1 MRIRSKH
8 LLNAVEDLISIY
20 RRSIDLPTGAN
31 AVTEAIVANTR
42 RAVAN
47 IVD

>member
-1 MRIRSKH
+1 MSYRYYE
-8 LLNAVEDLISIY
+8 VLISVY
-20 RRSIDLPTGAN
+20 RRSIDLPTGVN
-31 AVTEAIVANTR
+31 AVTEAIAANTR